1 MWASTHS
8 AVAVLRRGVR
18 DKWRSASIA
27 DTPWYVTWRGGP
39 TEGDPHRFGT
49 EAFYASLGRAFVAMC
64 AVVPVL
70 FLIEALDVGL
80 HANLDLAAGIIPHRI
95 QGLDGVFF
103 SPFLHA
109 DFNHL
114 YSNSVP
120 LILLGTF
127 VLAAGTRRFLWSTL
141 IIILVSGLGVWFT
154 GSPNS
159 VVVGASGVIFG
170 YLGILLTRGV
180 VERSWWNVAVVLL
193 VGLLYGWQLLGILPT
208 DERISWQGHLFGL
221 LGGVVAAILFRRR
234 KAELTT
240 PPTSDSTITL
250 P

>member
-1 MWASTHS
+1 M
-8 AVAVLRRGVR
+8 
-18 DKWRSASIA
+18 
-27 DTPWYVTWRGGP
+27 TWRDGS
-39 TEGDPHRFGT
+39 TSDDPRRFGT
-49 EAFYASLGRAFVAMC
+49 EAFYAALGRAFVAMC

-80 HANLDLAAGIIPHRI
+80 HANLDVTAGIIPHRI

-114 YSNSVP
+114 YSNSIP

-127 VLAAGTRRFLWSTL
+127 VLAAGTHRFLWSTL
-141 IIILVSGLGVWFT
+141 VIILVSGLGVWFT

-180 VERSWWNVAVVLL
+180 VERSWWNLAVVLL

-208 DERISWQGHLFGL
+208 DELISWQGHLFGL
-221 LGGVVAAILFRRR
+221 LGGVAAAILFRRR
-234 KAELTT
+234 RANGPAGARSES
-240 PPTSDSTITL
+240 PTVTL

>member
-1 MWASTHS
+1 
-8 AVAVLRRGVR
+8 
-18 DKWRSASIA
+18 
-27 DTPWYVTWRGGP
+27 
-39 TEGDPHRFGT
+39 
-49 EAFYASLGRAFVAMC
+49 
-64 AVVPVL
+64 
-70 FLIEALDVGL
+70 
-80 HANLDLAAGIIPHRI
+80 
-95 QGLDGVFF
+95 VFF

-109 DFNHL
+109 GWNHL
-114 YSNSVP
+114 YSNSIP

-141 IIILVSGLGVWFT
+141 AIILVSGLGVWFT

-180 VERSWWNVAVVLL
+180 VERSWWNFAVVLL

-234 KAELTT
+234 RGEPAGSER
-240 PPTSDSTITL
+240 PESPTVTI
-250 P
+250 PQPGVDV

>member
-1 MWASTHS
+1 MWEAAHP
-8 AVAVLRRGVR
+8 AVVVSRENAPHE
-18 DKWRSASIA
+18 WRSTAIA
-27 DTPWYVTWRGGP
+27 DSHWYVTWRGGP
-39 TEGDPHRFGT
+39 TGGDPHRFGT

-114 YSNSVP
+114 YSNSIP

-141 IIILVSGLGVWFT
+141 VIILVSGLGVWFT

-180 VERSWWNVAVVLL
+180 VERSWWNLAVVLL

-221 LGGVVAAILFRRR
+221 LGGIVAAILFRRR
-234 KAELTT
+234 RAELHQPQHTE
-240 PPTSDSTITL
+240 PPLTL